1 MMNPECANWED
12 QPWERVRDGVE
23 RKLFSGEGATLQLT
37 RLMPGHEPRPHSH
50 PHEQIAYVLDGQ
62 IDFYIEGV
70 ATRLCAGSMLVIPP
84 ATRHW
89 GEVVGDTPVLNLD
102 VFTPRRD

>member
-1 MMNPECANWED
+1 MIPECFNWDD
-12 QPWERVRDGVE
+12 QPWEHVRTGVQ

-50 PHEQIAYVLDGQ
+50 PNEQIVYILDGE
-62 IDFYIEGV
+62 IDFYIEGE
-70 ATRLCAGSMLVIPP
+70 ATRLRAGNLMVVPP
-84 ATRHW
+84 DTRHW

-102 VFTPRRD
+102 IFTPRRD